1 MKIKKGRRRWVPY
14 AQRIFGFGFGLGSEL
29 GLVEDFVRIRT
40 TPTFN
45 LLFLK
50 LSLYL
55 PLPSPTRTHSLPHI
69 APTLLY
75 FPKFPLQKTYL
86 FLCSSSLSLSLVH
99 SIQTHKLSFSLSPT
113 TLLRYGNWKPRHHCP
128 WNQAQKQEN
137 HGIYSHTRLI
147 VDS

>member
-14 AQRIFGFGFGLGSEL
+14 AQRIFGLGSEL

-45 LLFLK
+45 LLFLN

-86 FLCSSSLSLSLVH
+86 FLCSSSLSLSL
-99 SIQTHKLSFSLSPT
+99 SRTFNPNTQTLFLSLSNNFVKVWQLKTKTPLSVKSSPKT
-113 TLLRYGNWKPRHHCP
+113 GESWYVF
-128 WNQAQKQEN
+128 A
-137 HGIYSHTRLI
+137 Y
-147 VDS
+147 